1 MITLTTHPT
10 FLSTLQWL
18 LQNSYPVMFLG
29 MIIEGPTIIA
39 AASFAVTMG
48 YFNLVTIFILAVLGD
63 VIGDFIFYS
72 IGYFGRVAVI
82 NKLDRKFKAS
92 KSRIEKLK
100 KLVHQHP
107 GKIVTVVKLAPLLP
121 MPGLVAIGST
131 HLPPKKFAKII
142 LAIIIPKTLLFMAI
156 GYFFGHAYN
165 QIYKIIND
173 GVLGIIIVVVFLF
186 LMQYGYKKISERIS
200 QRLERD

>member
-72 IGYFGRVAVI
+72 LGYFGKTALF
-82 NKLDRKFKAS
+82 KKYDRKHKVS
-92 KSRIEKLK
+92 ETRLDKLK
-100 KLVHQHP
+100 SLVHKHP
-107 GKIVTVVKLAPLLP
+107 GKIVAIVKLAPLLP

-142 LAIIIPKTLLFMAI
+142 LAIIIPKTILFMAI
-156 GYFFGHAYN
+156 GYFFGHAYT

-186 LMQYGYKKISERIS
+186 LMQYGYKKISDRIS